1 MSREQGKRSSPIF
14 TFTTEWKYKQAVFTV
29 STEFKWL
36 QRAGAFTLQ
45 EPIHMARPRRR
56 ETEGTQQ
63 ALSGPSNWQPKHSGA
78 SLRSEGLVSTPN
90 SQHLK
95 RTVFTAS
102 THRPTEARLTD
113 TASFNL
119 PWVMQLCVN
128 RLNYSQRTIYKS
140 KRRAEQWLLD
150 SHMDAVSDCEKKGRT
165 EVMARTEGAGG
176 EQWGKTTLKGRF
188 KWRGADKVDES
199 WRKMWD
205 LGSSWFLTY
214 KHQMI

>member
-1 MSREQGKRSSPIF
+1 MKIQTGSVHCVHRIQVTAESRCIYSAGTHTRG
-14 TFTTEWKYKQAVFTV
+14 QAK
-29 STEFKWL
+29 E
-36 QRAGAFTLQ
+36 
-45 EPIHMARPRRR
+45 
-56 ETEGTQQ
+56 EGDGRTQQ
-63 ALSGPSNWQPKHSGA
+63 ALSGPSSWQPKHSGA

-102 THRPTEARLTD
+102 TYRPTEARLTD
-113 TASFNL
+113 MASFNL

-140 KRRAEQWLLD
+140 KRRAEQCLLD
-150 SHMDAVSDCEKKGRT
+150 SHMDAVSDCEKKGR
-165 EVMARTEGAGG
+165 MEGAGG

>member
-1 MSREQGKRSSPIF
+1 MKIQTGSVHCVHRIQVTAESRCIYSAGTHTRG
-14 TFTTEWKYKQAVFTV
+14 QAK
-29 STEFKWL
+29 E
-36 QRAGAFTLQ
+36 
-45 EPIHMARPRRR
+45 
-56 ETEGTQQ
+56 EGDGRTQQ
-63 ALSGPSNWQPKHSGA
+63 ALSGPSSWQPKHSGA

-102 THRPTEARLTD
+102 TYRPTEARLTD

-140 KRRAEQWLLD
+140 KRRAEQCLLD
-150 SHMDAVSDCEKKGRT
+150 SHMDAVSDCEKKGR
-165 EVMARTEGAGG
+165 MEGAGG

>member
-1 MSREQGKRSSPIF
+1 MKIQTGSVHCVHRIQVTAESRCIYSAGTHTRG
-14 TFTTEWKYKQAVFTV
+14 QAK
-29 STEFKWL
+29 E
-36 QRAGAFTLQ
+36 
-45 EPIHMARPRRR
+45 
-56 ETEGTQQ
+56 EGDGRTQQ
-63 ALSGPSNWQPKHSGA
+63 ALSGPSSWQPKHSGA

-102 THRPTEARLTD
+102 TYRPTEARLTD

-140 KRRAEQWLLD
+140 KRRAEQCLLD
-150 SHMDAVSDCEKKGRT
+150 SHMDAVSDCEKKGR
-165 EVMARTEGAGG
+165 MEGAGG

-205 LGSSWFLTY
+205 PGSSWFLTY

>member
-1 MSREQGKRSSPIF
+1 MKIQTGSVHCVHRIQVTAESRCIYSAGTHTRG
-14 TFTTEWKYKQAVFTV
+14 QAK
-29 STEFKWL
+29 E
-36 QRAGAFTLQ
+36 
-45 EPIHMARPRRR
+45 
-56 ETEGTQQ
+56 EGDGRTQQ
-63 ALSGPSNWQPKHSGA
+63 ALSGPSSWQPKHSGA

-150 SHMDAVSDCEKKGRT
+150 SHMDAVSDCEKKGR
-165 EVMARTEGAGG
+165 MEGAGG

-205 LGSSWFLTY
+205 PGSSWFLTY